1 MNNSISSV
9 RLINTMFALL
19 ILLNVFFAILSRDF
33 IISLSNALQGTN
45 NYIGFIIIW
54 LIALG
59 FYAFF
64 LIQTK
69 NSPLAR
75 YYLFPIS
82 TLFGLYLLFVI
93 SPWTGYGRGISNVE
107 SLFGFLL
114 FYFLSFP
121 ALVFICF
128 SNDVENL
135 KALYRNGIFVSS
147 AIVGI
152 YLIIFYWDFY
162 IHLEFLYAVI
172 QFILGNLIYT
182 LLLINVVLVLFTI
195 YKLINQKSKN

>member
-19 ILLNVFFAILSRDF
+19 ILLNVFFAILSGDF

-45 NYIGFIIIW
+45 YYIGFIIIW

-59 FYAFF
+59 FYVFF

-75 YYLFPIS
+75 YYLLPIS
-82 TLFGLYLLFVI
+82 SLLGLYLFFVI

-128 SNDVENL
+128 SDHVENL

-152 YLIIFYWDFY
+152 YLLIFYWDFY
-162 IHLEFLYAVI
+162 IHVEFLYAVI
-172 QFILGNLIYT
+172 QFILGNLLYT
-182 LLLINVVLVLFTI
+182 LLLINVVLVFFTI
-195 YKLINQKSKN
+195 IKLINQKSKN